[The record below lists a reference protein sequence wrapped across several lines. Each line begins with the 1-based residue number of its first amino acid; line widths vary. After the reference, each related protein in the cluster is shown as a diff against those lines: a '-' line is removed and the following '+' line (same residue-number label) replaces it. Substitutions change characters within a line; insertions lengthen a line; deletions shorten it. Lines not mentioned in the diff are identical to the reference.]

1 MTPSDK
7 RLLRKLILAVLIKL
21 VVLAALWWLFI
32 RDAGVS
38 VDDNGVADR
47 ITGTTS
53 TQGAAK

>member
-7 RLLRKLILAVLIKL
+7 RLLRNLLLAVLIKL
-21 VVLAALWWLFI
+21 VVLGALWWLFI

-47 ITGTTS
+47 LIGTTS
-53 TQGAAK
+53 SQGAGK